1 MILAGKFRSLLTTF
15 GDHSFRNFCE
25 LGKPMKSI
33 RIRNSKL
40 QFWILKLWILNFKK
54 EHMVGR
60 LRDTLPLLTSDGGSH
75 CLPQNIWKNT
85 NLENSKFNFVF
96 KIQNSYFQICFRC
109 FCFVSE
115 TVKRV
120 RGNLPRAADLSR
132 NDFSREM
139 ILLRKFREHFTK
151 TQEMILSSEMI
162 LPVKW

>member
-85 NLENSKFNFVF
+85 NLENSKFNFVLKF
-96 KIQNSYFQICFRC
+96 RIRFFQFASDV
-109 FCFVSE
+109 FVLFQKRWKECGE
-115 TVKRV
+115 TSPAQ
-120 RGNLPRAADLSR
+120 LIWA
-132 NDFSREM
+132 EM
-139 ILLRKFREHFTK
+139 ILAEKWFYFEN
-151 TQEMILSSEMI
+151 SESTSQK
-162 LPVKW
+162 LKKWY